1 MELTAIVARICAV
14 LYANISMQLDILED
28 HLVEPYRI
36 EYTLRMNCIRMGRV
50 ASATEPP
57 NYKVLASLSYQ
68 EPCCELSP

>member
-1 MELTAIVARICAV
+1 MVARICAV
-14 LYANISMQLDILED
+14 LCATISMQLDILED

-57 NYKVLASLSYQ
+57 NYKISASSSYRAFR
-68 EPCCELSP
+68 CELLP